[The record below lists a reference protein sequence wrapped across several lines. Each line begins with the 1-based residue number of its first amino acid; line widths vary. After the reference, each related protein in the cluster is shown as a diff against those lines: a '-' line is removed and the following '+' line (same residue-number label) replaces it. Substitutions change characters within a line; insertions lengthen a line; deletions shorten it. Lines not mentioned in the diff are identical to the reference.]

1 MGTPSHLLLMSLFAA
16 CVAIVG
22 GVLMH
27 DTLRQQ
33 ARTAAE
39 IFGGLM
45 ASALVLGWI
54 LYVFP
59 L

>member
-1 MGTPSHLLLMSLFAA
+1 MSLFAA